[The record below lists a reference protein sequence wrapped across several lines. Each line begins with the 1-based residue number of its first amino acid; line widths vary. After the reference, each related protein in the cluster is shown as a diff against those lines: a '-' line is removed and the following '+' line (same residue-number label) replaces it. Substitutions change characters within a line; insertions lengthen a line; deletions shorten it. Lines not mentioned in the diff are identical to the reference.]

1 MQIHPLPRTRR
12 AVGEGRRPVLSVP
25 LATVA
30 RMTDTTPARAPA
42 AVARLQ
48 VVALDC
54 PDPDALAAFWSAVLG
69 APVESTDAD
78 WVQLAP
84 AGGTA
89 LAFQK
94 VADHR
99 PPQWPGAEHP
109 QQIHLDLEV
118 DDLDAGEAAVVAL
131 GARKHEVQPG
141 ETFRVFLDPAGH
153 PFCLVVA

>member
-1 MQIHPLPRTRR
+1 LRTRVAAGHATR
-12 AVGEGRRPVLSVP
+12 VVLSVP
-25 LATVA
+25 PVTVA
-30 RMTDTTPARAPA
+30 PMTEPAPHTPTGPP
-42 AVARLQ
+42 ARLQ

-54 PDPDALAAFWSAVLG
+54 PDPGALAAFYAAVLG
-69 APVESTDAD
+69 TEIEDDGDAD

-84 AGGTA
+84 VGGTP
-89 LAFQK
+89 LAFQR
-94 VADHR
+94 VPDHR

-109 QQIHLDLEV
+109 QQMHLDLEV

-153 PFCLVVA
+153 PFCLVTA

>member
-1 MQIHPLPRTRR
+1 
-12 AVGEGRRPVLSVP
+12 
-25 LATVA
+25 
-30 RMTDTTPARAPA
+30 MTDSADTGSSPI
-42 AVARLQ
+42 ARLQ

-54 PDPDALAAFWSAVLG
+54 ADPGALAAFYAAVLG
-69 APVESTDAD
+69 TSVESTDDD

-84 AGGTA
+84 SGGGTA
-89 LAFQK
+89 LAFQL

-99 PPQWPGAEHP
+99 PPRWPGAEHP
-109 QQIHLDLEV
+109 QQMHLDLEV

-153 PFCLVVA
+153 PFCLVAS